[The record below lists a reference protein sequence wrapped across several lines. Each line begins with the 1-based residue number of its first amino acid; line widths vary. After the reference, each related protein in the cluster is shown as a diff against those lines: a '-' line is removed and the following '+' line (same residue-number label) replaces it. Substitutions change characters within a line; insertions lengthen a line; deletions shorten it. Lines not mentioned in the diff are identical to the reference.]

1 MAKGQ
6 RKISNER
13 FLEAIP
19 GTGGLYTVIA
29 GKLGV
34 DRHTV
39 SEYIKRDPALAAA
52 VLDEIEGTLDKV
64 ESVFINAC
72 LKKDIQACMFY
83 LRTKGKSRGYTEK
96 VEQEVSTK
104 QPLIVKLNELD
115 MKG

>member
-1 MAKGQ
+1 
-6 RKISNER
+6 
-13 FLEAIP
+13 
-19 GTGGLYTVIA
+19 LYTVIA

-52 VLDEIEGTLDKV
+52 VQDEIEGTLDKV

-115 MKG
+115 IKG